1 MLPSILGILIHFFP
15 FRLEIFV
22 PKKVME
28 FILTFGDKSF
38 NYILKKTLLTD
49 VPSYNITSK
58 KISKG
63 FQDNVVNVKQMK
75 QFESYLDIF
84 DEMNIMKEEYE
95 KKELV
100 LQKAIT
106 SHENTEKDLQ
116 KKITDLLFEI
126 SLLKNKKRRRKK

>member
-1 MLPSILGILIHFFP
+1 
-15 FRLEIFV
+15 
-22 PKKVME
+22 ME